1 MGKLLAQE
9 KTIVVP
15 GEELAEGMD
24 FLPGFGAYR
33 AKDHIVASRL
43 GMLNVENRTLK
54 VTPLSGRYMPLKGDV
69 IIGKV
74 IDIFFSGWRIETN
87 CAYPAMLSLKDA
99 TADYISKGADLT
111 RFFNIGDYVVCK
123 VINVTSQK
131 LIDLTAKGPGLH
143 KIHGGRVIEIST
155 NKVPRLIGQAG
166 SMVTM
171 IKQETNCNI
180 IVGQNGLVWIEGE
193 PQAEYLAVQ
202 AIRKI
207 EDEAHIPGL
216 TDRIKALLESGK
228 VKK

>member
-1 MGKLLAQE
+1 MGKLIAQE
-9 KTIVVP
+9 KSTVVP

-33 AKDHIVASRL
+33 SKDHIVASRL
-43 GMLNVENRTLK
+43 GMFNVENRTLK

-143 KIHGGRVIEIST
+143 KLHGGRVIEIST

-180 IVGQNGLVWIEGE
+180 IVGQNGLVWIDGE

-216 TDRIKALLESGK
+216 TDRVKALLESGK